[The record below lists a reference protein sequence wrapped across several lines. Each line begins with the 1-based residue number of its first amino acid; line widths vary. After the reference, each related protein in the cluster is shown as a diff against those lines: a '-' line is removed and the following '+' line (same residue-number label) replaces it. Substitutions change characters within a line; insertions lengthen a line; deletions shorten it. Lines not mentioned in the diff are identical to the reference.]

1 MPHFVIH
8 CSENIFL
15 QKTPAEIMSAVY
27 ETAEATRLFRE
38 GDIKVRIQPFQ
49 FYQLGNDK
57 KDFLHVF
64 GYIMEGRPT
73 EQKANLSKKIVET
86 LNEMLPD
93 ISVLSMN
100 VSEFEL
106 ATYSNKSLIN
116 PLNTEQDRF
125 F

>member
-64 GYIMEGRPT
+64 GYIMEGRTT
-73 EQKANLSKKIVET
+73 EQKANLSKKIIET
-86 LNEMLPD
+86 LNEILPD

>member
-8 CSENIFL
+8 CSENILL

-27 ETAEATRLFRE
+27 ETAEATGLFRE